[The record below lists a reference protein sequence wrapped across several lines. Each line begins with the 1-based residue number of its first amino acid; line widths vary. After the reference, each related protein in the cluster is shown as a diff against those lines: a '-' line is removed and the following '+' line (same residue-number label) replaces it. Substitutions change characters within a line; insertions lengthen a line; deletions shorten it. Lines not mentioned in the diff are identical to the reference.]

1 MRKKLEGRI
10 TIRMSKA
17 LISDLRARA
26 KENDED
32 VVGWARRLLTWGLY
46 SNDAKVAL
54 EQVKGRLSDLEGKQE
69 ISETAITNSLAGV
82 EGVLTGLTDRQEKL
96 VEVVKRL
103 ADNLEVLVNPKRER
117 AI

>member
-10 TIRMSKA
+10 TIRITKRLMD
-17 LISDLRARA
+17 DLKARA

-32 VVGWARRLLTWGLY
+32 VVSWARKLLTWGLY

-54 EQVKGRLSDLEGKQE
+54 EQVKEQISLLDGRQE
-69 ISETAITNSLAGV
+69 ISETVIANSLAGV
-82 EGVLTGLTDRQEKL
+82 EGVLTGLTDKQEKL

-103 ADNLEVLVNPKRER
+103 ADNLEALINPKRER